1 MCGQAYLK
9 YPKWQVCSVFE
20 KCVLMLMFYMLINMI
35 QTDSI
40 IFDGFGQACPKYPGK
55 FAISLWH
62 LKKEVRNEVRDLTV
76 LAGSN
81 TFTICYTSNI
91 LPPLTHFLSQYGVHK
106 KPFLYLIIC
115 VILSK
120 GRYMQVDLFAKIL
133 TYYKTGLRHA
143 YFWKCYLKFHCPKV
157 RDLEVYESKKI
168 LFQVIKVWYCL
179 QYFFA
184 HEN

>member
-1 MCGQAYLK
+1 MFDVFDPVCLK
-9 YPKWQVCSVFE
+9 W
-20 KCVLMLMFYMLINMI
+20 L
-35 QTDSI
+35 
-40 IFDGFGQACPKYPGK
+40 GK

-91 LPPLTHFLSQYGVHK
+91 LLPLTHFLSQYGIHK

-184 HEN
+184 HENWKHLNRLKDLFKCIVGYDILRHNILYLVMLVFYYSQA